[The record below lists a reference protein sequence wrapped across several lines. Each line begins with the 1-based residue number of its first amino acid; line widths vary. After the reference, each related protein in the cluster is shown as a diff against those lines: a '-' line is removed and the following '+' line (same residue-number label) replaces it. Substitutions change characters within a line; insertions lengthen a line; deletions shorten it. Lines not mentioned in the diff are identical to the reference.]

1 MDLPGKEKED
11 RALWGIGSRK
21 WVVGNES
28 GVSNMGEEEKDGKT
42 RNKGRKN

>member
-1 MDLPGKEKED
+1 MDGLYGTW
-11 RALWGIGSRK
+11 WGIGSRK